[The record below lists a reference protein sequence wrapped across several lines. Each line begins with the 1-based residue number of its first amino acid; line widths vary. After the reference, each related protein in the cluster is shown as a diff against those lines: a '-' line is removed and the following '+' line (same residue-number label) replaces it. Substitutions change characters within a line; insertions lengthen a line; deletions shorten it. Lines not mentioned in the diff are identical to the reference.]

1 MQEYDFKIIYCK
13 GSSNGNTD
21 ALLYCP
27 TEMCAITIGL
37 PRYPLAELHAGQSNN
52 NTLSAVLQAC
62 LNFNDVPQ
70 AAKWN
75 KPPFYQYKQ
84 IWHQLKV
91 ADGVLCRRYS
101 PSPIHQE
108 VTVSILPPNLHKD
121 ALSYNHDAQLLVI

>member
-1 MQEYDFKIIYCK
+1 MLCRWPLAMQEYDFKIIYCK

-27 TEMCAITIGL
+27 TEMYAITIGL
-37 PRYPLAELHAGQSNN
+37 PYYPLAEFHAGQSNN
-52 NTLSAVLQAC
+52 DTLSAVLLAC

-84 IWHQLKV
+84 IWHQL
-91 ADGVLCRRYS
+91 
-101 PSPIHQE
+101 
-108 VTVSILPPNLHKD
+108 N
-121 ALSYNHDAQLLVI
+121 